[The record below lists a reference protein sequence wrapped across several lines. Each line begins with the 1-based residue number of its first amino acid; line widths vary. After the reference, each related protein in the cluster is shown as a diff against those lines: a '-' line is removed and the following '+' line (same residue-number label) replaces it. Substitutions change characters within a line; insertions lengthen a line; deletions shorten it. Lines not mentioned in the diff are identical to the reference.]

1 MRTHEFK
8 VRASSIAEF
17 FDCPQRWA
25 AKYLMGERTPASA
38 ASIIGTAVH
47 RSTAEFDASRLDKNP
62 TRWLSVDDTAD
73 IIVETIKDPGEEV
86 QWDGMAVNKAVEIGI
101 GCHMRYCAF
110 IAPVQFYTEVELPLS
125 QQDISISVDSGDQ
138 VIITLTGTLDRIRE
152 LATEYRAEDGTPQ
165 VDVRYGISDVKT
177 GARAISQSASRHKA
191 QLAVYEVLA
200 EYSKELKI
208 TLPGQII
215 ALQTSSKFDAELKEV
230 TRPRDA
236 LVGTKEQRGLLQHMA
251 QMLVTGDF
259 YGNASSFLCSERY
272 CPAHS
277 WCLFR

>member
-1 MRTHEFK
+1 MREHKFR

-38 ASIIGTAVH
+38 AALIGTAVH
-47 RSTAEFDASRLDKNP
+47 RSTAEYDASRLEDP
-62 TRWLSVDDTAD
+62 ARWLSVDDTAD
-73 IIVETIKDPGEEV
+73 VIVETLKDPGEDVE
-86 QWDGMAVNKAVEIGI
+86 WGGMPLAKAVSIGV
-101 GCHMRYCAF
+101 GCHVRYCSDV
-110 IAPVQFYTEVELPLS
+110 APTQFYSDVELPLS
-125 QQDISISVDSGDQ
+125 HQDIEIWQDSGDL
-138 VIITLTGTLDRIRE
+138 VVITLTGTLDRIRE
-152 LATEYRAEDGTPQ
+152 DAIEYYADDGTPQ
-165 VDVRYGISDVKT
+165 IDVKYGISDVKT

-200 EYSKELKI
+200 EHSKELKI

-215 ALQTSSKFDAELKEV
+215 ALQTSSNFAAELKEV
-230 TRPRDA
+230 ERPRDA
-236 LVGTKEQRGLLQHMA
+236 LVGTKEQKGLLQHMA
-251 QMLVTGDF
+251 QMLVSGDF